1 MMRRMACKA
10 LITPHAVLQ
19 HMTNC
24 EICRNRDLSDVN
36 IPHRKLYY
44 SQRLASGKKQE
55 YSGEQ
60 DQTEVF
66 NENEANLIA
75 SETLKG
81 THAPVIDLDFP
92 VRLLESKTPGHFH
105 LYLDVELS
113 YEDHFKL
120 LKTLADIG
128 LVEQGYYEASLNKG
142 ASFVRTQEMAIRD
155 TLGK

>member
-1 MMRRMACKA
+1 MACKA
-10 LITPHAVLQ
+10 LITPGAAPQ
-19 HMTNC
+19 HILGC
-24 EICRNRDLSDVN
+24 EVCRNRDLSDVQT
-36 IPHRKLYY
+36 PQRKLYY

-66 NENEANLIA
+66 NESEANLIA

-92 VRLLESKTPGHFH
+92 ARLLESKTPGHFH
-105 LYLDVELS
+105 LYLDIELS